1 LVRVR
6 LGIHLPNGGF
16 GRLSFSYVRDLGI
29 KAEKLEYDSLWVAD
43 HAIYPESLG
52 PQNIYEPLT
61 TLAALSSVTKRVSL
75 GTSILLPLR
84 NPLHL
89 ANMLATL
96 DNASNGRVVLG
107 MGVGWYKPEFDAS
120 SVPFSSRGEIQEE
133 EIELLK
139 MLWSKPSV
147 NFNGKHFQMSNVVTG
162 PKPIQKPYPKIWL
175 GGGVERT
182 FQRVAKH
189 ANGWLAW
196 CPALDTFSA
205 GVKRI
210 RSIANSEGLNAS
222 RLDFAADFMACIKTQ
237 APSARAEAKKLNT
250 RGENWIVGN
259 AEVCAETL
267 ARYVKEGATHIVLGF
282 VPYGKELA
290 SMRIAA
296 EAIQS
301 I

>member
-1 LVRVR
+1 MAKVR

-16 GRLSFSYVRDLGI
+16 GRLAFSYVRDLGV
-29 KAEKLEYDSLWVAD
+29 KAEKLGYDSLWVAD

-120 SVPFSSRGEIQEE
+120 SVPFNSRGEIQEE
-133 EIELLK
+133 EIQLLK
-139 MLWSKPSV
+139 LLWTTPSV

-162 PKPIQKPYPKIWL
+162 PKPVQRPHPKIWL
-175 GGGVERT
+175 GGGAERT

-196 CPALDTFSA
+196 CPALNTFAA
-205 GVKRI
+205 GVRRI
-210 RSIANSEGLNAS
+210 RTIAESERRNAS
-222 RLDFAADFMACIKTQ
+222 KLDFAVDFMACIKKQT
-237 APSARAEAKKLNT
+237 STARADAKKLNT

-259 AEVCAETL
+259 AETCAETL
-267 ARYVKEGATHIVLGF
+267 ADYVNEGATHIVLGF
-282 VPYGKELA
+282 VPYKKELT